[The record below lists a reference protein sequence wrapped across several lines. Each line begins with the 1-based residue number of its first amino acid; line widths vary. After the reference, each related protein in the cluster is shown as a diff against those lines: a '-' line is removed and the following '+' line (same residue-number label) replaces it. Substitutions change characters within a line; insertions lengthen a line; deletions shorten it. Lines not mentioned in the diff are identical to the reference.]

1 MSKVIIPRPFP
12 GPSHPPPR
20 SAAPPI
26 PRAQTAAERIGAAHA
41 GAAII
46 HLHARKPDDGEPTGN
61 PDVFAQFLPKIHT
74 ETDAVINLTT
84 GGSPTMSVPDPPG
97 RAPPLQPE
105 VCPLHPDS
113 LHFALLSPT

>member
-84 GGSPTMSVPDPPG
+84 GGRPTRRLAGPRG
-97 RAPPLQPE
+97 RAPAFKPRM
-105 VCPLHPDS
+105 C
-113 LHFALLSPT
+113 ALSTA